1 MIVGINPI
9 MDEERFNQLINEAQI
24 IHHPPVEEDS
34 EDGSSEMSDCEENND
49 IKKRGNSPKK
59 NGHTPYFTEVHEG
72 LTSMKKILTPAQPS
86 PYMEL
91 NGST

>member
-1 MIVGINPI
+1 MPQDRVVGMSPI

-49 IKKRGNSPKK
+49 VKKRGVSPKK

-72 LTSMKKILTPAQPS
+72 LTSMKKILTPA
-86 PYMEL
+86 
-91 NGST
+91 

>member
-24 IHHPPVEEDS
+24 IHHPLLEEDS

-59 NGHTPYFTEVHEG
+59 NGHTPYFTEVNIHEY
-72 LTSMKKILTPAQPS
+72 SASPKKILAPAQPS
-86 PYMEL
+86 P
-91 NGST
+91 